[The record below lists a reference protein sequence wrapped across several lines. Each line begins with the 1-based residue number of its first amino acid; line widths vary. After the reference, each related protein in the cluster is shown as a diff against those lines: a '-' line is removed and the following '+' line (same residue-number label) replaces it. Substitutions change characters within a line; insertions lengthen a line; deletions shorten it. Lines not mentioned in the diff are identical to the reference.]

1 HRSRDRAR
9 TLAKYLRPVLH
20 HQGGRPGHGARPSHL
35 TPHRRGARRL
45 DRSGE
50 RGRGRRGLHCLSVSD
65 QSNGN
70 ASGGA
75 GGRGRDHCMSASILI
90 AEDDADLR
98 DLFQDELED
107 AGYETIVAIDG
118 RAAMAHIEPNLSTPT
133 TCRARSPRRWNR
145 ARRNENRR
153 NCGGSRRTHRRA
165 SSAFSAHRELFE
177 SLSRKQRPETLLI
190 TCSDSRIA
198 PELLMQTQPG
208 DLFVLRNAGNLI
220 PPYGAAQGG
229 EGATVEYAIT
239 ALGVKHALVMGHSNC
254 GAMKGLIHPESL
266 DNMPLV
272 VDWLRH
278 ADATRHVV
286 DECYP
291 DLRDDDLLNAAIKEN
306 VLVQLD
312 NLRTYP
318 KVAALMAKGSLSLHG
333 WIYE

>member
-1 HRSRDRAR
+1 KLVRGI
-9 TLAKYLRPVLH
+9 
-20 HQGGRPGHGARPSHL
+20 HQ
-35 TPHRRGARRL
+35 
-45 DRSGE
+45 
-50 RGRGRRGLHCLSVSD
+50 
-65 QSNGN
+65 
-70 ASGGA
+70 
-75 GGRGRDHCMSASILI
+75 
-90 AEDDADLR
+90 
-98 DLFQDELED
+98 FQ
-107 AGYETIVAIDG
+107 
-118 RAAMAHIEPNLSTPT
+118 T
-133 TCRARSPRRWNR
+133 T
-145 ARRNENRR
+145 
-153 NCGGSRRTHRRA
+153 
-165 SSAFSAHRELFE
+165 AFSAHRELCE
-177 SLSRKQRPETLLI
+177 SLSQSQSPETLLI

-198 PELLMQTQPG
+198 PNMLMQTQPG

-254 GAMKGLIHPESL
+254 GAMKGVIHPESL

-333 WIYE
+333 WIYEIENGKILAYDPRVSHFVPITSRLTLPTLAARRKAVVSSAKLSSNGQNSHGE